1 MTNIVAGSTLT
12 VGVEREG
19 HKADEMRG
27 IPFWDDLFCVTGA
40 VPPWSIFKMLAE
52 NPEIK
57 CNVPVPLTFLIDPGT
72 RVEAR
77 LCMGLDHKLLIRRSR
92 VSDEITFEVMGQ
104 NLKSIFDAR
113 GSDGQPFVCTV
124 YGDDWRPSFVLSEN
138 FNLLILH
145 LRHSCGLLSAS
156 YGSEEQRQAHSLFP
170 QNIHMVQA
178 YLPLE
183 TQTRYLA
190 VTLRSPIKSLL
201 EVYRAPHLGRG
212 CFANPAD
219 SLDSIIPQ
227 RAYSKKDFY
236 QPLDPDND
244 TVHHLAIR
252 MSASLIANMRK
263 QCKFRLP
270 GLLCEFVRDI
280 QGDLYLVGALRC
292 TIPQVKVMSE
302 TIKPWRPSEKHLMRI
317 LGQPS
322 LSPTGHP
329 SLTRQ
334 SSLSTPRPKQVPAKV
349 ARFRKEHAELTLV
362 VDGEDREESL
372 STSMQSAGPG
382 KQPGR
387 KPGLNLTINPIDDK
401 SESKHFFSISDMP
414 EGHCWT
420 SPKESQ
426 KAADRTPVT
435 PLSKYINRT
444 EEMYGPGK
452 VALSKKHHALIEVT
466 ANKVSPSNPFS
477 LAFGSC
483 VCMFAR

>member
-1 MTNIVAGSTLT
+1 
-12 VGVEREG
+12 
-19 HKADEMRG
+19 
-27 IPFWDDLFCVTGA
+27 
-40 VPPWSIFKMLAE
+40 
-52 NPEIK
+52 
-57 CNVPVPLTFLIDPGT
+57 
-72 RVEAR
+72 
-77 LCMGLDHKLLIRRSR
+77 
-92 VSDEITFEVMGQ
+92 
-104 NLKSIFDAR
+104 
-113 GSDGQPFVCTV
+113 
-124 YGDDWRPSFVLSEN
+124 
-138 FNLLILH
+138 
-145 LRHSCGLLSAS
+145 
-156 YGSEEQRQAHSLFP
+156 
-170 QNIHMVQA
+170 MVQA

-227 RAYSKKDFY
+227 RAYSKNDFY

-452 VALSKKHHALIEVT
+452 VALSKKHHCLIEVT
-466 ANKVSPSNPFS
+466 AIKVSPHGPSVLLSGLAYLCLLAENRCVSVCLCLCLCLCLCVRVCLRAEGRGFHTRSLFPGCNRNLSRCRNGSTRSNFS
-477 LAFGSC
+477 ATTASSTLTSPSFERRGDL
-483 VCMFAR
+483 V